1 MSRILITGATGLVG
15 GQLSAALAARHDVF
29 AVCRGPQP
37 ALNDVT
43 WITID
48 LATDWSRASLPGQI
62 DAVIHLAQ
70 SDRWQDFPGCALD
83 VFAVNTAS
91 TAKLLDYAIHAGAA
105 HFVVAS
111 TGGLYGSVAG
121 AITELSPVNHQ
132 TGPLHY
138 YFETKRASEGLALAY
153 DGRLA
158 VTVLR
163 PFFIYGP
170 GQRQPKLIPRLIER
184 IRAGDVVR
192 LRGDSGAQMNPTHV
206 ADVVAVIEAC
216 LAQHHHGIVNLGGG
230 QVTSIRSMATRIG
243 DVLSV
248 PVRFEFEDGD
258 ADCFVADVTRMSA
271 LIGRAPVRFDD
282 GIAAVLQRDSRS

>member
-15 GQLSAALAARHDVF
+15 GQLTATFAAPHDVF
-29 AVCRGPQP
+29 AICRRPQP
-37 ALNDVT
+37 AMIDVS
-43 WITID
+43 WITVD
-48 LATDWSRASLPGQI
+48 LAAEWSRALLPGRI

-70 SDRWQDFPGCALD
+70 SDRWQDFPGRALD

-91 TAKLLDYAIHAGAA
+91 TAKLLDYAIHAGAT

-121 AITELSPVNHQ
+121 AITEHSPVNHQ
-132 TGPLHY
+132 SGPLQY

-153 DGRLA
+153 EGRLA
-158 VTVLR
+158 VSVLR

-170 GQRQPKLIPRLIER
+170 GQRQPKLIPRLIDR
-184 IRAGDVVR
+184 IRAGDVIR

-206 ADVVAVIEAC
+206 GDVVAVIEAC
-216 LAQHHHGIVNLGGG
+216 LAHHHHGIVNIGGG
-230 QVTSIRSMATRIG
+230 QVTSIRAMAVRIG
-243 DVLSV
+243 DVLGV
-248 PVRFEFEDGD
+248 PATFESENGHPDS
-258 ADCFVADVTRMSA
+258 FVADVTRMSA

-282 GIAAVLQRDSRS
+282 GIAGLLQRDSRS